1 MKPFKQ
7 LFTEVVVFSDIKK
20 GNKLGYSKLLGKD
33 KTNLLFNLQKQ
44 KQVFKPFG
52 KIGTAEVYQ
61 HVEAGATPSFDYI
74 VFEDGKST
82 LYLRTKKY
90 GKVSQQVESTVGSNN
105 KTKAKD
111 LYAFIVRSGID
122 LVSDV
127 MQSEGGKAIWRSLSK
142 ERGISIVG
150 WDGERLHNLGSR
162 LDDYTDDDTY
172 DRPGAEF
179 EDEEEVKTRRKM
191 VLVAMKK

>member
-1 MKPFKQ
+1 MSLDEKQ
-7 LFTEVVVFSDIKK
+7 AFLNAFTSQPQQTTIGFAVLGGVFS
-20 GNKLGYSKLLGKD
+20 
-33 KTNLLFNLQKQ
+33 
-44 KQVFKPFG
+44 
-52 KIGTAEVYQ
+52 E
-61 HVEAGATPSFDYI
+61 
-74 VFEDGKST
+74 
-82 LYLRTKKY
+82 
-90 GKVSQQVESTVGSNN
+90 
-105 KTKAKD
+105 
-111 LYAFIVRSGID
+111 GID